1 MAKMRIDKLLSNIG
15 IGTRKEV
22 KKFIKEGLV
31 LVNGNTVKDAGLI
44 VDTESDEILFDGEK
58 INYKEFIYIM
68 INKPKGVISATYDEV
83 EKTVIDLLPQE
94 LKARNPFPVGRLD
107 KDTEGLLLITN
118 DGDLAHQLLSPKKN
132 VIKKYYAEILGFVNE
147 SDIKAFNEGI
157 ILEDGYK
164 TLHANLEIL
173 FSSSDVSKVYVYIRE
188 GKYHQIKRMFESVG
202 KKVIYLKRLAMGS
215 LTLDENLKP
224 GEWRE
229 LSEEE
234 LSFLKKSI

>member
-44 VDTESDEILFDGEK
+44 VDTEFDEILFDGEK

-68 INKPKGVISATYDEV
+68 MNKPKGVISATYDPI

-118 DGDLAHQLLSPKKN
+118 DGDLAHKLLSPKKN
-132 VIKKYYAEILGFVNE
+132 VIKKYYAKILGFVNE

-157 ILEDGYK
+157 VLEDGYK
-164 TLHANLEIL
+164 TLPANLEIL
-173 FSSSDVSKVYVYIRE
+173 SSSDVSKVYVYIRE

-202 KKVIYLKRLAMGS
+202 KKVIYLKRLAMGN

>member
-44 VDTESDEILFDGEK
+44 INTETDEILFDGKK
-58 INYKEFIYIM
+58 IYYKEFIYIM
-68 INKPKGVISATYDEV
+68 MNKPEGVISATYDPI

-118 DGDLAHQLLSPKKN
+118 DGDLAHKLLSPKKN
-132 VIKKYYAEILGFVNE
+132 VIKKYYAKILGFVNE

-157 ILEDGYK
+157 VLEDGYK
-164 TLHANLEIL
+164 TLPANLEIL
-173 FSSSDVSKVYVYIRE
+173 SSSDVSKVYVYIRE

-202 KKVIYLKRLAMGS
+202 KKVIYLKRLAMGN

>member
-1 MAKMRIDKLLSNIG
+1 MAKMRIDKLLSNTG

-31 LVNGNTVKDAGLI
+31 LVNGNIVKEAGLI

-68 INKPKGVISATYDEV
+68 INKPKGVISATSDPI

-118 DGDLAHQLLSPKKN
+118 DGNLAHKLLSPKKN

-147 SDIKAFNEGI
+147 SDIKAFIEGI
-157 ILEDGYK
+157 VLEDGYK
-164 TLHANLEIL
+164 TLPANLEIL
-173 FSSSDVSKVYVYIRE
+173 SSSDVSKVYVYIRE

-224 GEWRE
+224 GEWRG

-234 LSFLKKSI
+234 LSLLKKSI

>member
-164 TLHANLEIL
+164 TLPANLEIL

-188 GKYHQIKRMFESVG
+188 GKYHQIKGCLNQSV
-202 KKVIYLKRLAMGS
+202 KRS
-215 LTLDENLKP
+215 YTSKDWQWVVSPLTK
-224 GEWRE
+224 
-229 LSEEE
+229 
-234 LSFLKKSI
+234 I

>member
-31 LVNGNTVKDAGLI
+31 LVNGNIVKDAGLI
-44 VDTESDEILFDGEK
+44 INTETDEILFGGK
-58 INYKEFIYIM
+58 KLNYKEFIYIM
-68 INKPKGVISATYDEV
+68 VNKPKGVISATSDPI

-107 KDTEGLLLITN
+107 KDAEGLILITN
-118 DGDLAHQLLSPKKN
+118 DGNLAHKLLSPKKN

-147 SDIKAFNEGI
+147 SDIKAFIEGI
-157 ILEDGYK
+157 VLEDGYK
-164 TLHANLEIL
+164 TLPANLEIL
-173 FSSSDVSKVYVYIRE
+173 SSSDVSKVYVYIRE

-234 LSFLKKSI
+234 LSLLKKSI

>member
-44 VDTESDEILFDGEK
+44 INTETDEILFDGKK
-58 INYKEFIYIM
+58 IYYKEFIYIM
-68 INKPKGVISATYDEV
+68 MNKPKGVISATYDPI

-118 DGDLAHQLLSPKKN
+118 DGDLAHKLLSPKKN
-132 VIKKYYAEILGFVNE
+132 VIKKYYAKILGFVNE

-157 ILEDGYK
+157 VLEDGYK
-164 TLHANLEIL
+164 TLPANLEIL
-173 FSSSDVSKVYVYIRE
+173 SSSDVSKVYVYIRE

-202 KKVIYLKRLAMGS
+202 KKVIYLKRLAMGN